1 MKNLIKDNKGQGGV
15 TGLFIALV
23 IWAALSVAWVNIAA
37 ELLTNVVAPAL
48 NLQQFGSTG
57 VVLMNIGA
65 YLLWFIIPVILIASS
80 FRGQQVQG

>member
-23 IWAALSVAWVNIAA
+23 IWAALTVAWVNIAA
-37 ELLTNVVAPAL
+37 ELLTNIVAPAL